1 MSTETILE
9 TNRAG
14 KEARNYREQLARAM
28 SHPENRLVLYPRG
41 SCSAHAAF
49 LAGDWSGARRML
61 LITMPQLLEPR
72 TEELRQAGLKSRIV
86 PVPNKRGVATNACG
100 NACKYMGQEM
110 LCYVMAGDLLAE
122 AAHWHDAWSGEKPFD
137 FIAVLEGE
145 LYANPLADRSLALK
159 TVLDRAENWALLAE
173 LETVPA
179 EIRKLESAWNARAVQ
194 VPSPAEP

>member
-14 KEARNYREQLARAM
+14 KAARNYREQLARAM
-28 SHPENRLVLYPRG
+28 SRPENRLVLYQRG
-41 SCSAHAAF
+41 SGSAHAAF

-61 LITMPQLLEPR
+61 LVTTPRLLEPR
-72 TEELRQAGLKSRIV
+72 MAELRQAGLKSRIISV
-86 PVPNKRGVATNACG
+86 PDKHGIAADICGGACG
-100 NACKYMGQEM
+100 YAGREM
-110 LCYVMAGDLLAE
+110 LCYVMAGGLLAE
-122 AAHWHDAWSGEKPFD
+122 AAHWHDAWSGKKPFD

-159 TVLDRAENWALLAE
+159 TVLDRAENWVLLAE

-179 EIRKLESAWNARAVQ
+179 EIRKLENAWDAKAVPVPFRA
-194 VPSPAEP
+194 